1 MQQGWLR
8 KGETELTQ
16 KVATKKRLSFNFA
29 MRVKANLG
37 WKSWQHERFSS
48 GILEPYKNGNVVS
61 PWWWRASIPGR
72 IEHPKVYL
80 YLGFPSL
87 PSTKRF
93 SGVFGRPDPTQKRP
107 NLSRYDWKTRDLM
120 GFKFYYYYYY
130 YFIMYIYN
138 IWCTYIHI
146 IDIIRYIYIY
156 LVHVKVAS
164 NVGQFKKQTTV
175 PTKDPLCWKNPSLVD
190 LSLVQE
196 SRLKRARQE
205 LEPSANKSPV
215 CLPPQNEA
223 NEYGF
228 LETTTWN
235 SNMKSL
241 TSFNRKEQHLENCV
255 HVSFIAMLEDF
266 VFFGWNSYRWW
277 FLTHQVLPIF
287 HREYIFQP
295 AISVYQ

>member
-156 LVHVKVAS
+156 LVHVKVAN
-164 NVGQFKKQTTV
+164 NVGQPKKQTTA
-175 PTKDPLCWKNPSLVD
+175 PNKRNPLCWKNHIPGETPQLFRRSRSHAWNEPGKSWSLG
-190 LSLVQE
+190 LI
-196 SRLKRARQE
+196 K
-205 LEPSANKSPV
+205 
-215 CLPPQNEA
+215 NEGKTKKM
-223 NEYGF
+223 GF
-228 LETTTWN
+228 LETTGCWT
-235 SNMKSL
+235 K
-241 TSFNRKEQHLENCV
+241 NRGKTPKRNGCFIMENP
-255 HVSFIAMLEDF
+255 
-266 VFFGWNSYRWW
+266 Y
-277 FLTHQVLPIF
+277 
-287 HREYIFQP
+287 
-295 AISVYQ
+295 